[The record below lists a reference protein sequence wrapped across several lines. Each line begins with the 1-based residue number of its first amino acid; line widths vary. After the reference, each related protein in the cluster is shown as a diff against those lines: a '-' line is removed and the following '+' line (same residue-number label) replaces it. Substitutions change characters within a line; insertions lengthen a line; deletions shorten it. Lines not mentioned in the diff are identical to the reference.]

1 MSKKPTPDRSLLD
14 ASHDR
19 EQAVSGRRSVIRAAG
34 AVAAGAIVAP
44 MLMPRTAHAK
54 YPDRPISMIVPYAAG
69 GGTDAAARA
78 IAAAMEER
86 LGTPVNVVNRG
97 GGNAVVGHQAIA
109 SGKPD
114 GYTIGMVS
122 SEISMLH
129 YQGLTKLT
137 YADYTPLGLVNAEW
151 AGVQVAADSRFKTLK
166 DLLDAIRN
174 EPPGTV
180 KGSGTGV
187 GASWHVA
194 MAGLLM
200 DQGIDPARFVWV
212 PSQGAAPA
220 LVDMIAGGV
229 QVVPCSVPEARALM
243 DAGRV
248 RSLAIMGP
256 ERHALFGQVPTVKE
270 AIGSNYTDGAWR
282 SVAAP
287 LGLPGE
293 VAERLADALAH
304 AYKSNSYQEFLK
316 KNGMGPKW
324 MPAAEMREFMAA
336 HDAAMGRTL
345 EKMGMRKA

>member
-1 MSKKPTPDRSLLD
+1 MSQKPIIEK
-14 ASHDR
+14 ASAVPVAR
-19 EQAVSGRRSVIRAAG
+19 EATAAGRRSVIRVAG

-44 MLMPRTAHAK
+44 MLMPRSAHAK
-54 YPDRPISMIVPYAAG
+54 YPDRPITMIVPYAAG

-78 IAAAMEER
+78 IAAAMEEG

-97 GGNAVVGHQAIA
+97 GGNAVVGHLAIA

-129 YQGLTKLT
+129 WQGLTKLT

-174 EPPGTV
+174 EPPGSV
-180 KGSGTGV
+180 KGSGTGM

-194 MAGLLM
+194 MVGLLM
-200 DQGIDPARFVWV
+200 DQGIDPSRFTWV

-220 LVDMIAGGV
+220 LVDMVAGGV
-229 QVVPCSVPEARALM
+229 QVVPCSVPEARSLM

-256 ERHALFGQVPTVKE
+256 DRHALFKQVPTLKE

-287 LGLPGE
+287 LGLPAE
-293 VAERLADALAH
+293 VAERLADALKK
-304 AYKSNSYQEFLK
+304 AYDSKHYQEFLT

-324 MPAAEMREFMAA
+324 MPAGEMREFMAA
-336 HDAAMGRTL
+336 HDASMGRTL
-345 EKMGMRKA
+345 EKMGMKKA